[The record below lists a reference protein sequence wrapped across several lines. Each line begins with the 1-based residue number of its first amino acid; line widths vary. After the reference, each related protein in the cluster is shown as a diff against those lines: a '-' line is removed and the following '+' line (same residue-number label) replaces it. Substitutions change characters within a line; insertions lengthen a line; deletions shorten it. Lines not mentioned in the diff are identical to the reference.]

1 MRLKYSIKFILTMIY
16 IVSIG
21 LVGINLA
28 FSVKD
33 NIVDDNNIRVI
44 IESPKKENVSN
55 SKDAVYDD
63 EVTKDEVPIYGE
75 PVSPFQKLPVTN
87 VDAPIVIS
95 PLS

>member
-1 MRLKYSIKFILTMIY
+1 LRLKYRIKFIFTMIY
-16 IVSIG
+16 IACIG

-28 FSVKD
+28 FSVKG
-33 NIVDDNNIRVI
+33 NIVEDSSSRII

-75 PVSPFQKLPVTN
+75 HVSPFQKLPVTN

-95 PLS
+95 PL

>member
-1 MRLKYSIKFILTMIY
+1 MRLKYRIKFILTMIY
-16 IVSIG
+16 IACIG

-28 FSVKD
+28 FSVKE
-33 NIVDDNNIRVI
+33 NIVEVNSSRII

-55 SKDAVYDD
+55 SKDAVYD
-63 EVTKDEVPIYGE
+63 EVTKDAVPIYGE
-75 PVSPFQKLPVTN
+75 PVSPFQKLPVPN